1 MNKTQ
6 LTSDTPQE
14 FADFINSIQDE
25 SRQYDCLQLHS
36 MLAEITDKQPKMWGN
51 MVGYGEYHYVY
62 ESGREGDAFRIGFAN
77 RKQALTV
84 YIMPGYDDLKS
95 YLDKLGKYKIGKSCL
110 YIKRLEDIDTAVLHE
125 IMVYAWNYMQTKY
138 PE

>member
-6 LTSDTPQE
+6 LSSDTPKE
-14 FADFINSIQDE
+14 FAEFIKSIQDE
-25 SRQYDCLQLHS
+25 SRYHDCLQLHS
-36 MLAEITDKQPKMWGN
+36 MLVEITSKKPKMWGN

-62 ESGREGDAFRIGFAN
+62 ESGTEGNAMRIGFAN
-77 RKQALTV
+77 RKQAITI

-95 YLDKLGKYKIGKSCL
+95 YLDRLGKYKIGKSCL
-110 YIKRLEDIDTAVLHE
+110 YIKRLEDIDTAVLKE
-125 IMVYAWNYMQTKY
+125 IMVFAWNYMQINY